1 MNWMSWNNLRDSVE
15 KLLFCTAIY
24 YLFFFFLLLNYFH
37 MLLRGKSF
45 LSLTSSIDPGSGGSC
60 RKAIVL
66 CIKAPGA
73 LGTLIHLPCRWRSQ
87 SVSRS
92 GMSDL
97 CDYMDY
103 SPASSSVYGI
113 LQARILEWVAIPFSR
128 GSSQPRDQTW
138 VSCIGRQILYHLSH
152 QGRPSCMWIRAY
164 SDIQCSSLTFF
175 FCHSFSDKRERNY
188 KSISLGRW

>member
-1 MNWMSWNNLRDSVE
+1 MRVQDRKISVMSTKINC
-15 KLLFCTAIY
+15 LFPFTYELDVLEQLKRFCRKIIILY
-24 YLFFFFLLLNYFH
+24 CYILLFFFFLLLNYFH

-45 LSLTSSIDPGSGGSC
+45 LSLTSSFDPRSGGSC

-103 SPASSSVYGI
+103 SPAGSSVYGI

-152 QGRPSCMWIRAY
+152 QEGHLVCELDLY
-164 SDIQCSSLTFF
+164 V
-175 FCHSFSDKRERNY
+175 N
-188 KSISLGRW
+188 